1 MISGKRPLMASMQ
14 TDSLIEKAKTGDVTA
29 QGRLVQLWYKRMYNF
44 AFKFF
49 ADHDLAMEAAQKTF
63 IAVHKN
69 IEALQDVS
77 RFKSW
82 LYTIAA
88 NQCRDELRKRKSAR
102 TTSLNQVMGNGEGEQ
117 SPVWEVSVNRFG
129 NPESKL
135 LQHELADILQKA
147 LLKLPEEQREV
158 LIMKE
163 YEGLKFREIAE
174 VLSISENTAKSR
186 LYYGLESMRKILK
199 QENINKE
206 TVGYDI

>member
-1 MISGKRPLMASMQ
+1 MASMQ
-14 TDSLIEKAKTGDVTA
+14 TDSLIEKAKTGDVAA

-49 ADHDLAMEAAQKTF
+49 ADHDLAMEMAQKTF
-63 IAVHKN
+63 IAVYKN
-69 IEALQDVS
+69 IAGLQDAS

-82 LYTIAA
+82 IYTIAA

-102 TTSLNQVMGNGEGEQ
+102 TTSLNQVMESREEEHTA
-117 SPVWEVSVNRFG
+117 VWEVSVNRYS
-129 NPESKL
+129 NPESKV

-147 LLKLPEEQREV
+147 LLKLPDEQREV

-174 VLSISENTAKSR
+174 VLNISENTAKSR

-199 QENINKE
+199 EQNINKE
-206 TVGYDI
+206 TVGYEI

>member
-1 MISGKRPLMASMQ
+1 MASMQ
-14 TDSLIEKAKTGDVTA
+14 TDSLIEKAKTGDVAA
-29 QGRLVQLWYKRMYNF
+29 QSRLVQLWYKRMYNF

-49 ADHDLAMEAAQKTF
+49 ADHDLAMEMAQKTF
-63 IAVHKN
+63 IALHKN
-69 IEALQDVS
+69 IAGLQDVS

-88 NQCRDELRKRKSAR
+88 NQCRDELRKRKASK
-102 TTSLNQVMGNGEGEQ
+102 TSSLNQVMENGDEEHVA
-117 SPVWEVSVNRFG
+117 VWEVSVHRYS
-129 NPESKL
+129 NPESKV

-174 VLSISENTAKSR
+174 VLNISENTAKSR
-186 LYYGLESMRKILK
+186 LYYALESMRKILK
-199 QENINKE
+199 EQHINKE
-206 TVGYDI
+206 TVGYEI